1 MMTMM
6 SRMKLLSL
14 LALVTCHRLTRQRR
28 RLHVIF
34 TLASFTIPSFL
45 LQVSPFPLLRAFPLP
60 PILLLFL
67 LFFISIFPP
76 LPPVVFLSISSLF
89 PISPLCLF
97 PFLFYLTIVSS
108 SSSSLLLFF
117 TAASLTIVQV
127 SPLSLLYSGIS
138 KIGVVYP
145 SGSLSSQT
153 LHYFSPPFPY
163 FCHHHHHHHHH
174 AIVLASFTVLIY
186 VLRSQQSR
194 DDVTDVSMTTRT
206 DRAPGCSSEDGRV
219 LIGNVQRDVPIV
231 WIGGVPRSGTT
242 LMRDLYA
249 CLSVCLSVSVSVSV
263 QSCP

>member
-1 MMTMM
+1 
-6 SRMKLLSL
+6 
-14 LALVTCHRLTRQRR
+14 
-28 RLHVIF
+28 
-34 TLASFTIPSFL
+34 
-45 LQVSPFPLLRAFPLP
+45 
-60 PILLLFL
+60 
-67 LFFISIFPP
+67 
-76 LPPVVFLSISSLF
+76 
-89 PISPLCLF
+89 
-97 PFLFYLTIVSS
+97 
-108 SSSSLLLFF
+108 LFF

-163 FCHHHHHHHHH
+163 FCHYHHHQH
-174 AIVLASFTVLIY
+174 AIVLAAFTVLIY

-194 DDVTDVSMTTRT
+194 DDATDVSMTTRT

-242 LMRDLYA
+242 LMRDPCVCMY
-249 CLSVCLSVSVSVSV
+249 VCLSVRK
-263 QSCP
+263 